1 MQKRVPR
8 TREYIDHR
16 LRFFNGT
23 GDLLDMFEIGFF
35 NIGYIGARCACQPK
49 NCQYI
54 PTQMILL
61 FKLPPWYPVNSCK
74 KSVQRT
80 REYINHRLRFFN
92 GTEDLLDMFE
102 IGPFNIVYI
111 GAREKVPT
119 VETRPQKLRTP
130 ECNAS
135 ESESQEGQGQKQP
148 YNAEFLKMMCK
159 FAKYSSIAHRLIAR
173 SPNST
178 PFGGNRFFFTI

>member
-16 LRFFNGT
+16 LGFFNGT

-102 IGPFNIVYI
+102 IGTFNIVNNNNNNKWHLLCAFPI
-111 GAREKVPT
+111 KTTAQCALQFTMIK
-119 VETRPQKLRTP
+119 
-130 ECNAS
+130 
-135 ESESQEGQGQKQP
+135 
-148 YNAEFLKMMCK
+148 
-159 FAKYSSIAHRLIAR
+159 HLIQII
-173 SPNST
+173 T
-178 PFGGNRFFFTI
+178 LHQCTG